1 MDGDLFS
8 MVSTLV
14 WEYNKMPGLSTNRI
28 LKFVANIV
36 HHEHEAHEGIYKAIW
51 LLFFFVFFVVRYFIG
66 ATCRGWV

>member
-14 WEYNKMPGLSTNRI
+14 WDYNKMPGLSSNGI

-36 HHEHEAHEGIYKAIW
+36 HHEEHEAHEGIYKAIW
-51 LLFFFVFFVVRYFIG
+51 LMFFFVIFVVR
-66 ATCRGWV
+66 